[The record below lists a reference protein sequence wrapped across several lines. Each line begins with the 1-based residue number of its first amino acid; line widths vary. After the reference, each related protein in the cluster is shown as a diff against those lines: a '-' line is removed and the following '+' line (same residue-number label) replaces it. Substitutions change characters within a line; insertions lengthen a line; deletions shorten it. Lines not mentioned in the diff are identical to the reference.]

1 VITIAFRRT
10 PSAPGGLRLEGW
22 TVVDAQNNRS
32 TVRLSDQRFNVA
44 VSNDAFNWTDPRP
57 RKPAGKL

>member
-1 VITIAFRRT
+1 
-10 PSAPGGLRLEGW
+10 
-22 TVVDAQNNRS
+22 VVDAQNNRS